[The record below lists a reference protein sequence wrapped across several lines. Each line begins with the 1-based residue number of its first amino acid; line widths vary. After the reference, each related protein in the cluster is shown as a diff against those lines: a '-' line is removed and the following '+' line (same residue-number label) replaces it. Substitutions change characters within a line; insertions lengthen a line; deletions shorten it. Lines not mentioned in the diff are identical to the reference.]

1 MKQKSW
7 IQSFPAFSE
16 DPTHPLQIL
25 LRTYALSLSLSLGP
39 SLIPFISSRISS
51 KSSPRTSLVALKRVL
66 RREFGFDGFA
76 FAITVCV
83 GGGAAIRRLWHILD
97 SPSQQASSI
106 LPMSVRTARRQC
118 ITYLQMLTSYQKTF
132 LANVLSSSLGV
143 LLLQAGYRRSRRLT
157 GDRPSSTLKVP
168 HTKLSTRTN
177 RALPTLDL
185 TLLLFVR
192 AMDAILQIFIQR
204 VTKPAHRLLDNSRR
218 PSFTEPSLMRDRFQ
232 KNATSE
238 KSIRDVTSRTDAFV
252 FWACSARI
260 MWCFFYEPQR
270 LPSSYVKWIA
280 TLASL
285 DGRILHALRLLRDGR
300 WTYTNGSPSHSHIL
314 RMFSKELGYNA
325 SWGDP
330 AALPAYGG
338 AVADAAWKTLGVKT
352 RPGVGGL
359 PCELVHGGIG
369 SNLGLEN
376 SCTANS
382 SLRGLKAF
390 VEAIAIYLPVHF
402 IPVLLTRPRTL
413 FQKQY
418 TFRIVLGAVRSA
430 SFLSSF
436 VASFWYAVCFTRS
449 LVFARIFPFISHDFW
464 DGPTGCILAGCF
476 VCGSSIW
483 IENGRRRG
491 EMALY
496 VLPRAVRTL
505 LPENWI
511 RNGSKKVQLAERLA
525 FILSFS
531 ALMTTAMHHPKA
543 LRGLSRW
550 TLAFVTNGPTTGFW
564 KRKRRDRIELP
575 TPNVPPTA
583 PIPVIQNQLTTPS
596 IT

>member
-1 MKQKSW
+1 MVN
-7 IQSFPAFSE
+7 IF
-16 DPTHPLQIL
+16 
-25 LRTYALSLSLSLGP
+25 
-39 SLIPFISSRISS
+39 
-51 KSSPRTSLVALKRVL
+51 
-66 RREFGFDGFA
+66 
-76 FAITVCV
+76 
-83 GGGAAIRRLWHILD
+83 
-97 SPSQQASSI
+97 
-106 LPMSVRTARRQC
+106 
-118 ITYLQMLTSYQKTF
+118 TSY
-132 LANVLSSSLGV
+132 A
-143 LLLQAGYRRSRRLT
+143 
-157 GDRPSSTLKVP
+157 
-168 HTKLSTRTN
+168 
-177 RALPTLDL
+177 
-185 TLLLFVR
+185 
-192 AMDAILQIFIQR
+192 
-204 VTKPAHRLLDNSRR
+204 
-218 PSFTEPSLMRDRFQ
+218 
-232 KNATSE
+232 
-238 KSIRDVTSRTDAFV
+238 
-252 FWACSARI
+252 
-260 MWCFFYEPQR
+260 R

-359 PCELVHGGIG
+359 PCELVHGGVG

-390 VEAIAIYLPVHF
+390 VEAIAIYLPASIFVLHSIAPHNNQQVHF

-511 RNGSKKVQLAERLA
+511 RNGSKKVQLAERLVL
-525 FILSFS
+525 FLLLFC
-531 ALMTTAMHHPKA
+531 
-543 LRGLSRW
+543 
-550 TLAFVTNGPTTGFW
+550 
-564 KRKRRDRIELP
+564 
-575 TPNVPPTA
+575 
-583 PIPVIQNQLTTPS
+583 S
-596 IT
+596 I